1 MKTETRQREEQ
12 LVEILHEIA
21 AAGVADNV
29 DPWPDIRA
37 RVKSVRRR
45 SRRAALMPRTRL
57 GWALGVLAAAL
68 ALSTMVY
75 AVGPFIGRVFRIV
88 PSWQYLEEKQLFQD
102 IDLSQTV
109 DGVTVTLRKVYADA
123 NQILVGYSVTGLPDP
138 PFHIEAALTDEKG
151 ALLRELHSAGV
162 TGSSDLLQVTLP
174 EGDGSYVVAFDGSA
188 IKGTPA
194 SLHLHLTMR
203 LARWVP
209 VTPKAEATV
218 VDGQPLEPPAAVQ
231 ASVPVMYDNGS
242 AVGPFAFDFAVA
254 FLPAWVAEV
263 QETTHAS
270 GVAVRLER
278 VVVTPSETR
287 TTLCFE
293 PPAGGGDVTDWTAIG
308 NLHTGF
314 GHNYE
319 LTYETR
325 DRYVLADGDICHVL
339 GLMAPLGDQRGK
351 WTLKV
356 TELVG
361 FELIEPYG
369 ERRVAGPWVFR
380 FRVP

>member
-1 MKTETRQREEQ
+1 MKTETRQREER

-21 AAGVADNV
+21 AADVADNV
-29 DPWPDIRA
+29 DLWPDIQARA
-37 RVKSVRRR
+37 KPVQRQ
-45 SRRAALMPRTRL
+45 SRWAGLMPTTRL

-75 AVGPFIGRVFRIV
+75 AVGPIVSRVFQIV
-88 PSWQYLEEKQLFQD
+88 PSWQYLEEKQLLQD
-102 IDLSQTV
+102 IDLTQTV
-109 DGVTVTLRKVYADA
+109 DGVTVALEKVYADA

-151 ALLRELHSAGV
+151 AVLRGLHSAGV

-203 LARWVP
+203 LTRWVP
-209 VTPKAEATV
+209 VTPRAEATG
-218 VDGQPLEPPAAVQ
+218 VDGQSLEPPSAVQ
-231 ASVPVMYDNGS
+231 ASVPVMYDEGS
-242 AVGPFAFDFAVA
+242 SVGPFVFDFAVA

-263 QETTHAS
+263 QETTRAA

-287 TTLCFE
+287 TTLFRAARRRRGYHGLDCCRH
-293 PPAGGGDVTDWTAIG
+293 PAHRFWTQ
-308 NLHTGF
+308 L
-314 GHNYE
+314 
-319 LTYETR
+319 
-325 DRYVLADGDICHVL
+325 
-339 GLMAPLGDQRGK
+339 
-351 WTLKV
+351 
-356 TELVG
+356 
-361 FELIEPYG
+361 
-369 ERRVAGPWVFR
+369 
-380 FRVP
+380 